1 VRRRG
6 LIPGVLVALALAGCG
21 PAIVAPPPLASSD
34 GAWPGL
40 IQAMPAVISP
50 SSHNACGAGNA
61 ACIDAVVAEMTRRFD
76 VLAARCSHEA
86 PFALMYLRVTQGVS
100 TQGSQRFRS
109 QAFLNH
115 LDAAFANLY
124 FTAYDNW
131 RNGQAGK
138 VPEAWRIAFDA
149 ADRGT
154 ATVLGDMLLGMNAHI
169 SRDLPFALARTGL
182 REPDGSSGQADFNRV
197 NGLLGNVTPQILH
210 DEATRFDPT
219 LTSDA
224 ALPDSALGA
233 SSLQQLLGAWRS
245 ESWNDAKRLLSA
257 STPAQ
262 REAVARSIEVGAA
275 GRARLIAAL
284 TSNLVIGPDAAQRDA
299 YCKAER
305 SKSH

>member
-1 VRRRG
+1 MQ
-6 LIPGVLVALALAGCG
+6 
-21 PAIVAPPPLASSD
+21 S
-34 GAWPGL
+34 
-40 IQAMPAVISP
+40 MPAVVSL

-61 ACIDAVVAEMTRRFD
+61 ACIGAVVAEMTRRFD
-76 VLAARCSHEA
+76 ILSAGCSHEA

-100 TQGSQRFRS
+100 KQGGQRFRS

-131 RNGQAGK
+131 RSSRVAS

-154 ATVLGDMLLGMNAHI
+154 VTVLGDLLLGMNAHI

-182 REPDGSSGQADFNRV
+182 REPDGRSGQADFNRV

-210 DEATRFDPT
+210 DEATLFDPT

-224 ALPDSALGA
+224 ALPDSQLGA
-233 SSLQQLLGAWRS
+233 SSLEQLLGAWRS
-245 ESWNDAKRLLSA
+245 ESWNDAQRLLAA

-262 REAVARSIEVGAA
+262 RAAVAHTIELGAA

-284 TSNLVIGPDAAQRDA
+284 TSNLVIGPDAARRDA
-299 YCKAER
+299 YCKQQR
-305 SKSH
+305 SKLH